1 MAKDDQKQPKKGKKG
16 KEGQESPALSTPP
29 ERLRFAHATTKTIS
43 PDIVRT
49 VPEAHPTV
57 KFQPLPPP
65 TGSQPYHLSLEQVI
79 PDKVPAIENA
89 GRLVFHTAGDTGGVK
104 SPQDQRI
111 VAMHMVTD
119 SEGADPAAQPAFF
132 YHLGDVVY
140 YNGED
145 TKYYDQ
151 FYEPYG
157 DYPLPIFAI
166 PGNHDGDPID
176 KTVKSL
182 DAFVANFCSPTPV
195 VRKEAGEYPRHAMI
209 QPNVYW
215 TLEAPFVT
223 IVGLYTNVPEGGVVH
238 NDQAAWFTSELASA
252 PTNKALIVALHH
264 PVY

>member
-1 MAKDDQKQPKKGKKG
+1 A
-16 KEGQESPALSTPP
+16 
-29 ERLRFAHATTKTIS
+29 KTIS
-43 PDIVRT
+43 PDLVLT
-49 VPEAHPTV
+49 LPAAHPTV
-57 KFQPLPPP
+57 KFQPLPQP
-65 TGSQPYHLSLEQVI
+65 TGSQPYHLSLERVI

-132 YHLGDVVY
+132 YHLGDVIY

-166 PGNHDGDPID
+166 PEIMMVILLIKPSNRSMPL
-176 KTVKSL
+176 SL
-182 DAFVANFCSPTPV
+182 IF
-195 VRKEAGEYPRHAMI
+195 
-209 QPNVYW
+209 
-215 TLEAPFVT
+215 AP
-223 IVGLYTNVPEGGVVH
+223 
-238 NDQAAWFTSELASA
+238 
-252 PTNKALIVALHH
+252 LHQ
-264 PVY
+264 